1 MRSDDARREQP
12 PIKPQDRERQ
22 SGMKKT
28 ILQFASGIAL
38 ISWTLIAQA
47 DELNLRPGVTD
58 ISRQVYDLHMLIFG
72 ICVAIGVVV
81 FGVLFWSVYAHRK
94 SRGQEPA
101 QFHHSTKLEIA
112 WTIVPTIILVLMA
125 IPSTQV
131 LIAMYDTGGED
142 MTVEV
147 RGYQWKW
154 QYKYLDEDYNRTFS
168 FFSNLATPRSQ
179 INNRQVKTDTYL
191 LEVDRPLKIP
201 ANRKV
206 RFLITAEDVIHAWWV
221 PDFGIKRD
229 AVPGVVNDLWTI
241 VPEPGVYRGQC
252 TELCGK
258 DHGFMPIVVEV
269 LPEAEFDAWY
279 ASQVSTEVVK
289 AESFG
294 ETFTH
299 EQLMAKGE
307 EIYGTYCAACH
318 LADGQ
323 GIPPAFPAIAGSA
336 VAMGPRD
343 DHLRLVIDGVAGSAM
358 QAFGKQL
365 DPVELASVVHFQR
378 HSFGNDAG
386 DISQPADVVNLSG
399 GQ

>member
-1 MRSDDARREQP
+1 
-12 PIKPQDRERQ
+12 
-22 SGMKKT
+22 MKKT

-38 ISWTLIAQA
+38 IGWALIAQA

-94 SRGQEPA
+94 SRGQEAA

-386 DISQPADVVNLSG
+386 DISQPAHVVNLSG

>member
-1 MRSDDARREQP
+1 
-12 PIKPQDRERQ
+12 
-22 SGMKKT
+22 MKKT

-38 ISWTLIAQA
+38 ISWALIAQA
-47 DELNLRPGVTD
+47 DELNLRPGVTE

-94 SRGQEPA
+94 SRGQEAA

>member
-1 MRSDDARREQP
+1 
-12 PIKPQDRERQ
+12 
-22 SGMKKT
+22 MKKT

-38 ISWTLIAQA
+38 ISWALIAQA

-94 SRGQEPA
+94 SRGQEAA

>member
-1 MRSDDARREQP
+1 
-12 PIKPQDRERQ
+12 
-22 SGMKKT
+22 MKKT

-38 ISWTLIAQA
+38 IGWALIAQA

-58 ISRQVYDLHMLIFG
+58 ISREVYDLHMLILG

-94 SRGQEPA
+94 SRGQEAA

-336 VAMGPRD
+336 VAMGPRN

>member
-1 MRSDDARREQP
+1 
-12 PIKPQDRERQ
+12 
-22 SGMKKT
+22 MKKI
-28 ILQFASGIAL
+28 ILQVFGTVILTVGAL
-38 ISWTLIAQA
+38 WVQA
-47 DELNLRPGVTD
+47 DELNLRAGVTE
-58 ISRQVYDLHMLIFG
+58 ISKEVYSLHMLILW

-81 FGVLFWSVYAHRK
+81 FGVLFYSVYAHRK
-94 SRGQEPA
+94 SKGVEAA
-101 QFHHSTKLEIA
+101 QFHHSTKLELI
-112 WTIVPTIILVLMA
+112 WTIVPTLILVGMA
-125 IPSTQV
+125 YPATET
-131 LIAMYDTGGED
+131 LIKMYDTGGED

-191 LEVDRPLKIP
+191 LEVDEPLRIP
-201 ANRKV
+201 TNRKV

-229 AVPGVVNDLWTI
+229 AVPGVVNDLWAI
-241 VPEPGVYRGQC
+241 VPEPGIYRGQC

-258 DHGFMPIVVEV
+258 DHGFMPIVVEA

-279 ASQVSTEVVK
+279 ASRVSTEVVRT
-289 AESFG
+289 ESFDD
-294 ETFTH
+294 TFSH

-307 EIYGTYCAACH
+307 EVYGTYCSACH
-318 LADGQ
+318 LANGQ

-336 VAMGPRD
+336 VAMGPKD
-343 DHLRLVIDGVAGSAM
+343 DHLRLVIEGVAGTGM

-386 DISQPADVVNLSG
+386 DLSQPADVINLSG

>member
-1 MRSDDARREQP
+1 
-12 PIKPQDRERQ
+12 
-22 SGMKKT
+22 MKKT

-38 ISWTLIAQA
+38 IGWALIAQA

-94 SRGQEPA
+94 SRGQEAA

-168 FFSNLATPRSQ
+168 FFSNLATPGSQ